1 MDYQCLRTCAICAAP
16 ASITRSFWDFVMVL
30 HNLTMSGAEG
40 QTDHYD
46 GKELIQTL
54 LIGWLGLG
62 FEWGP

>member
-1 MDYQCLRTCAICAAP
+1 
-16 ASITRSFWDFVMVL
+16 MVL